1 MILTTSRHF
10 PSYFSPLCRQAK
22 DARKKSHQSFLCD
35 ATSKN
40 TWGSW
45 ISNPAPSSCV
55 FSCRWSGSEIERRL
69 PTKSYKIQ
77 SSWNSSGWHPGGEKD
92 PSYKIAIVHKFS
104 RWFEFR
110 TYSRVFVGSVIGKF
124 LGFQAHDWGGIW
136 TPKTYL
142 KHQTSVVIWKTG
154 KSTSAAGC
162 FP

>member
-10 PSYFSPLCRQAK
+10 PSYFSPLCPQAK

-35 ATSKN
+35 ATSKK
-40 TWGSW
+40 TTKLDLQ
-45 ISNPAPSSCV
+45 SSTLICV
-55 FSCRWSGSEIERRL
+55 TVAGSGSEIERRL

-92 PSYKIAIVHKFS
+92 PSYKIASVHKFS
-104 RWFEFR
+104 RWFKFR

-124 LGFQAHDWGGIW
+124 LGFQTHYWGGIW

-154 KSTSAAGC
+154 KSTSAAGF